1 MQTEV
6 HFFLSAFL
14 LDPILF
20 PLNILAKS
28 GKNNHEEEA
37 LYFSG
42 FQTSGDDVHCALSE
56 SFFGK
61 RGSNEKLT
69 SNLI

>member
-28 GKNNHEEEA
+28 GKNNMKKKPFIF
-37 LYFSG
+37 LG
-42 FQTSGDDVHCALSE
+42 FKHPVTMFIVHSLTA
-56 SFFGK
+56 SFFWEEGIK
-61 RGSNEKLT
+61 RKVDQ
-69 SNLI
+69 